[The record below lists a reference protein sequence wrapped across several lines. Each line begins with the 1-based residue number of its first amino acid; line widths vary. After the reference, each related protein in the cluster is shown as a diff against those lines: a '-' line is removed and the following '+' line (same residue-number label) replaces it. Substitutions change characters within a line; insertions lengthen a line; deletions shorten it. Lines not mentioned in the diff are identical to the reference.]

1 MKTLNEILTGLKY
14 TVEEIK
20 TIEELM
26 AQNDLDYDLVLEFT
40 EKELQTHLGLTVGK
54 AKKLKAKFKEL
65 TEVPEVKTEVA
76 LPTLPTE
83 FTTFKVVVTG
93 NTTINS
99 TVINDFLNFGIMYSL
114 GVEKIGQN
122 LLELINR
129 RSDETDEP
137 NSVEISKITGVV
149 AKFKNVDS
157 SIAHLLGTDIG
168 FLQDR
173 HIVFKDIKTKMLPTI
188 IQFFNE
194 ALQFR
199 LNLASID
206 NLILSKLSSQKIGEN
221 IDASVLNIAAQDL
234 IVTINK
240 SLKGN
245 NHYIVKASIEL
256 YTELFELLE
265 DKELLKFLNCRD
277 TRDLLQKC
285 GVTYTPKD
293 VAVLK
298 QLPLIIYQIL
308 HILESEAINDP
319 KILIAYLQTVWANA
333 RILDWTKLNI
343 FDANLSQSM
352 TNEVRTLASV
362 NTEEEVSKLEKIM
375 VL

>member
-1 MKTLNEILTGLKY
+1 MKTLNEILTGLNY
-14 TVEEIK
+14 SVEEIK
-20 TIEELM
+20 NIDELM
-26 AQNDLDYDLVLEFT
+26 IENDLDFDLVLEFT
-40 EKELQTHLGLTVGK
+40 EKELQNHLGLTVGK
-54 AKKLKAKFKEL
+54 AKKLKVKFKEL
-65 TEVPEVKTEVA
+65 TETPAEKNNVE

-122 LLELINR
+122 LLDLINR

-137 NSVEISKITGVV
+137 NSVEISKITGIV

-173 HIVFKDIKTKMLPTI
+173 HAVFGDIKTKMLPTI

-199 LNLASID
+199 LNIASID
-206 NLILSKLSSQKIGEN
+206 NLILSKLSAQKIGEN
-221 IDASVLNIAAQDL
+221 IDSTVLNIAAQDL

-245 NHYIVKASIEL
+245 NHFIVKASIEL
-256 YTELFELLE
+256 YNELFELLE
-265 DKELLKFLNCRD
+265 NQELLKFLNCRD

-308 HILESEAINDP
+308 HILETEAINDP

-343 FDANLSQSM
+343 FDSNLSQDSHVTINSVSNNA
-352 TNEVRTLASV
+352 TNLNIA
-362 NTEEEVSKLEKIM
+362 KLME
-375 VL
+375 L